1 MAGLTDA
8 KIAKL
13 KPTESPYKRAI
24 GKGLSILV
32 TPAGGKLWRFRW
44 RANGVER
51 MQSLGSFPEITVD
64 EACKRR
70 DAAREAVA
78 HDVDPAAVRRAEKLA
93 TANTFEA
100 VATGYRET
108 PSEPLRGH
116 DRARRMDA

>member
-51 MQSLGSFPEITVD
+51 MRSW
-64 EACKRR
+64 
-70 DAAREAVA
+70 ARS
-78 HDVDPAAVRRAEKLA
+78 PK
-93 TANTFEA
+93 
-100 VATGYRET
+100 
-108 PSEPLRGH
+108 
-116 DRARRMDA
+116 